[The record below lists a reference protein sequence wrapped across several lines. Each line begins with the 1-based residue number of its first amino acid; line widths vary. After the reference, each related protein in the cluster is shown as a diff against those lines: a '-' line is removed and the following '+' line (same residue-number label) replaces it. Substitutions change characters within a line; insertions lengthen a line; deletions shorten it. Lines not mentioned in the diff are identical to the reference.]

1 MVFEKLC
8 FVDIFYVIFSIVLE
22 GQLADVDLFSR
33 FIRSFYEI
41 IIWNHSVLEPLYKLY
56 FSF

>member
-8 FVDIFYVIFSIVLE
+8 FVDIFYVMIFSIVLE

-41 IIWNHSVLEPLYKLY
+41 II
-56 FSF
+56 

>member
-41 IIWNHSVLEPLYKLY
+41 II
-56 FSF
+56 